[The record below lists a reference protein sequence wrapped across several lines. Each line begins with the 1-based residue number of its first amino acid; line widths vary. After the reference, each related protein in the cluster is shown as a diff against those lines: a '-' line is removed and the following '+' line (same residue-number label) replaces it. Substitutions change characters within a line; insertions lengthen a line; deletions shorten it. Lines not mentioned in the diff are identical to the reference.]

1 MRIFASEVLVV
12 YRAPEISR
20 TMNSLP
26 LEFMDLIHAGN
37 LLRHDG
43 QKVFNDA
50 ARDMLTIS
58 QIEVL
63 PGMMIQRFI
72 RHDSS
77 KVHLL
82 CGTREEILNLL
93 GPSLHC
99 FVSLSCG
106 IKRSRICRRRH
117 IPSQLR

>member
-43 QKVFNDA
+43 QKIFNDA
-50 ARDMLTIS
+50 ARDMLTNTGGNPKS
-58 QIEVL
+58 IEPKL
-63 PGMMIQRFI
+63 A
-72 RHDSS
+72 
-77 KVHLL
+77 LL
-82 CGTREEILNLL
+82 C
-93 GPSLHC
+93 
-99 FVSLSCG
+99 
-106 IKRSRICRRRH
+106 
-117 IPSQLR
+117 